1 MELKLTAVSS
11 AQGFDICATQMISP
25 FLPMGHTVLKQL
37 EFLMRV
43 KYKFRIHIRPQS
55 KHSAS
60 VVLARE
66 VDQLCVE
73 QPELLDVDTDAKG
86 A

>member
-1 MELKLTAVSS
+1 
-11 AQGFDICATQMISP
+11 
-25 FLPMGHTVLKQL
+25 MGHAVLKQM

-43 KYKFRIHIRPQS
+43 KYKFHIHIRPQS

-60 VVLARE
+60 AVLARE

-73 QPELLDVDTDAKG
+73 QPELSDVDLMRRTLKRQRESIDHACFITLSCK
-86 A
+86 